1 MAKLPGAIQGAR
13 VVGER
18 YVRSQRQQN
27 PEGRMPLFDHLR
39 ELRNRVVKMALALI
53 AGMIVGFVFFNP
65 VWHFIERPLCSAT
78 IRGATGCQTL
88 GIDKL
93 VLNGPLDAFY
103 LRVKVA
109 LIVGIILSSPVWL
122 YQLWS
127 FIAPGLYSREKRWGY
142 TFIGTAVPLFLVGNA
157 LAYLSLGRSMHYLL
171 GLTPSGVGNF
181 IQVDLYMSFVMT
193 IMLAFGLAFELPL
206 LIIMLNLAGIL
217 THARFRKWRR
227 MMIFGI
233 FLIAG
238 VANPSPD
245 PITMLILGGACVALV
260 EVAEFIVW
268 YNDRRRARLH
278 PDPYA
283 GLADDELSPIDLNS
297 LDDDLDDRPDSRLN

>member
-1 MAKLPGAIQGAR
+1 MAKLPGAVQGAR
-13 VVGER
+13 IVGER
-18 YVRSQRQQN
+18 YVRSQRRRD

-39 ELRNRVVKMALALI
+39 ELRNRVVKMALGLI
-53 AGMIVGFVFFNP
+53 AGMIVGFVFFSP

-78 IRGATGCQTL
+78 IRGVTGCKTL
-88 GIDKL
+88 GTNQL

-109 LIVGIILSSPVWL
+109 LIAGILLSSPVWL
-122 YQLWS
+122 YQVWS
-127 FIAPGLYSREKRWGY
+127 FIAPGLHSREKRWGRI
-142 TFIGTAVPLFLVGNA
+142 FVGAAVPLFGAGNV

-171 GLTPSGVGNF
+171 GLTPGGVQNL

-206 LIIMLNLAGIL
+206 LIVMLNLAGIL

-260 EVAEFIVW
+260 EMAEFIVW
-268 YNDRRRARLH
+268 SNDRRRARLH

-283 GLADDELSPIDLNS
+283 GLADDELSPIDLNR
-297 LDDDLDDRPDSRLN
+297 LDDDLDDRPDNRLN

>member
-13 VVGER
+13 IVGER
-18 YVRSQRQQN
+18 YVNSQRRAN

-53 AGMIVGFVFFNP
+53 AGMIVGFIFFQP
-65 VWHFIERPLCSAT
+65 VWNVIERPLCEAT
-78 IRGATGCQTL
+78 IRGQTGCDTL
-88 GIDKL
+88 GVNRL

-122 YQLWS
+122 YQIWA
-127 FIAPGLYSREKRWGY
+127 FIAPGLYAREKRWGRI
-142 TFIGTAVPLFLVGNA
+142 FLGTAVPLFLIGNL
-157 LAYLSLGRSMHYLL
+157 LAYLSLGRSMHFLL
-171 GLTPSGVGNF
+171 GLTPQNVSNL

-193 IMLAFGLAFELPL
+193 MMLAFGIAFLLPL
-206 LIIMLNLAGIL
+206 FIIMLNMAGIL
-217 THARFRKWRR
+217 THERFRKWRR
-227 MMIFGI
+227 VMIFGV

-238 VANPSPD
+238 MANPSPD
-245 PITMLILGGACVALV
+245 PITMLILGGACAALV

-268 YNDRRRARLH
+268 RHDRRQARLH

-283 GLADDELSPIDLNS
+283 GLADDELSPLDLDETGTRDNS
-297 LDDDLDDRPDSRLN
+297 LN